1 MPVCYAKSC
10 EPIRVRWRTPESG
23 KRSPMVWL
31 LAVAAFG
38 GAFGAATAQAQ
49 PPGPTPP
56 APFYEPIVVHAPKPQ
71 FEGRWAE
78 RTRDAGDLN
87 GDGVN
92 DLWIG
97 VPQYQRDNPN
107 DGSPSGGGEP
117 ENGPAAD
124 ERQPYGRVYAVD
136 GKSLTNPLPPDN
148 RPKILYK
155 VHPPE
160 PQPEARF
167 GFWIENVGDVD
178 RDGTADLAVGTD
190 AQDVC
195 PGPGNRTPQ
204 PENGSEPN
212 PGCNQNQCDDTE
224 PDGCNE
230 DQGKAWVFSGKTN
243 RVLYE
248 LNNPEPQGSEGHR
261 ARFGSRIGRAGDVN
275 GDGVSDVLVGAS
287 GNDDPA
293 GCSDGDGK
301 PPPVVPCRREEG
313 RAYIFDGT
321 DGKLIRTLRL
331 PEEDEVPPAD
341 CRTSCGSFGLAVQGP
356 GDVDDDGVPDQ
367 LVGAPSLVTNTSPV
381 LFQGRMYVFSGA
393 TGEVIRKIDDPDPT
407 PQAATFFGFQ
417 DVSPL
422 NPGDVNNDGHADLY
436 GHGFYEAGPTG
447 PGEGRSW
454 VFSGADGRVLYEFRR
469 PGARPTGQFGFP
481 MARQRDLVNPGANAE
496 EDDPEG
502 NPIYIGS
509 DPHFTPAAEACG
521 ETNLFEA
528 MSGGH
533 RRTLPLPPP
542 FNPSQCV
549 GTRENLGPNLG
560 WNVTSPGDLNGD
572 GFRDFVSGAPFT
584 DVCRQSDMA
593 LNQDQ
598 GILVV
603 FRSSSVDTAKGSP
616 AGSPSRGGCRG

>member
-1 MPVCYAKSC
+1 MTARRPHSKLSGYDWS
-10 EPIRVRWRTPESG
+10 WR
-23 KRSPMVWL
+23 RSKT
-31 LAVAAFG
+31 AA
-38 GAFGAATAQAQ
+38 GA
-49 PPGPTPP
+49 
-56 APFYEPIVVHAPKPQ
+56 
-71 FEGRWAE
+71 
-78 RTRDAGDLN
+78 N
-87 GDGVN
+87 G
-92 DLWIG
+92 
-97 VPQYQRDNPN
+97 Q
-107 DGSPSGGGEP
+107 
-117 ENGPAAD
+117 
-124 ERQPYGRVYAVD
+124 
-136 GKSLTNPLPPDN
+136 
-148 RPKILYK
+148 
-155 VHPPE
+155 
-160 PQPEARF
+160 
-167 GFWIENVGDVD
+167 
-178 RDGTADLAVGTD
+178 
-190 AQDVC
+190 
-195 PGPGNRTPQ
+195 
-204 PENGSEPN
+204 
-212 PGCNQNQCDDTE
+212 
-224 PDGCNE
+224 
-230 DQGKAWVFSGKTN
+230 
-243 RVLYE
+243 
-248 LNNPEPQGSEGHR
+248 
-261 ARFGSRIGRAGDVN
+261 
-275 GDGVSDVLVGAS
+275 
-287 GNDDPA
+287 
-293 GCSDGDGK
+293 
-301 PPPVVPCRREEG
+301 
-313 RAYIFDGT
+313 
-321 DGKLIRTLRL
+321 
-331 PEEDEVPPAD
+331 
-341 CRTSCGSFGLAVQGP
+341 
-356 GDVDDDGVPDQ
+356 
-367 LVGAPSLVTNTSPV
+367 
-381 LFQGRMYVFSGA
+381 
-393 TGEVIRKIDDPDPT
+393 VIRKIDDPDPT

-603 FRSSSVDTAKGSP
+603 FRSSPVDTAKGSP

>member
-31 LAVAAFG
+31 LAVVAFG

-148 RPKILYK
+148 RPKILYN

-195 PGPGNRTPQ
+195 PGPGKRTPQ
-204 PENGSEPN
+204 PQNGSEPN

-293 GCSDGDGK
+293 GCSDGDGE

-454 VFSGADGRVLYEFRR
+454 VFDGADGRVLYEFRR

-496 EDDPEG
+496 EDNPEA

-509 DPHFTPAAEACG
+509 DPHVTPAAEACG

-528 MSGGH
+528 KFGGY

-584 DVCRQSDMA
+584 DVCGEGDKA

-603 FRSSSVDTAKGSP
+603 FRSSPVDTA
-616 AGSPSRGGCRG
+616 SRGGCRG